1 DRNRSHWSTSKTPSY
16 TKSVS
21 WQHHPNGYLNID
33 VASPGTKIHEPEKL
47 FRRFWRGDNSRH
59 SVGQG
64 LGLSLVK
71 AIAELH
77 GGSATYHYLN
87 KHNVFRIM
95 LPQRN

>member
-1 DRNRSHWSTSKTPSY
+1 
-16 TKSVS
+16 
-21 WQHHPNGYLNID
+21 
-33 VASPGTKIHEPEKL
+33 
-47 FRRFWRGDNSRH
+47 NSRH

-87 KHNVFRIM
+87 KHNVFRIT

>member
-1 DRNRSHWSTSKTPSY
+1 
-16 TKSVS
+16 
-21 WQHHPNGYLNID
+21 
-33 VASPGTKIHEPEKL
+33 EKL

-87 KHNVFRIM
+87 KHNVFRIT

>member
-1 DRNRSHWSTSKTPSY
+1 
-16 TKSVS
+16 
-21 WQHHPNGYLNID
+21 
-33 VASPGTKIHEPEKL
+33 
-47 FRRFWRGDNSRH
+47 RGDNSRH